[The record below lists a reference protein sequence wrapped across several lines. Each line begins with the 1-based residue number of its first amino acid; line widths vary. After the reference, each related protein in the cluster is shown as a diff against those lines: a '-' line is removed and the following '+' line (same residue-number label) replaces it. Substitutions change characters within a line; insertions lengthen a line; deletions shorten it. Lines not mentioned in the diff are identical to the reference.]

1 MLHLEVQELD
11 TKKEK
16 LVVCKLTIE
25 SHRRLRKWAY
35 MSGSTSIGQ
44 HVRKLI
50 EADLDANANKIDG
63 LDRFLAQAPGVAG
76 KVQRQIISG
85 NGPDIQ
91 DILG

>member
-1 MLHLEVQELD
+1 MDKQLQK
-11 TKKEK
+11 TKTVITK
-16 LVVCKLTIE
+16 L
-25 SHRRLRKWAY
+25 SDQQYSRLRKWAY
-35 MSGSTSIGQ
+35 MRGYTMSHYLRS
-44 HVRKLI
+44 LI
-50 EADLDANANKIDG
+50 DKDLEANANKIDG